1 MQDELEKNNIEFE
14 NGDEDTPIQTPA
26 KYHVV
31 WRPEDPSI
39 FELHRQ
45 SQKGTIDVQPE
56 FQRYYVWDDKKASRL
71 IESVLL
77 DLPIPVI
84 YLAEE
89 TEGHF
94 SVIDGQQRLT
104 SFFRFLDN
112 DLELRGLHVLQE
124 LEGKRYKDLDASF
137 QTKIENSKVH
147 TVMIKKESDPDIKFE
162 IFERLNTGS
171 VKLNDDEL
179 RNCLFKGNYIQLIK
193 ELAAEPS
200 FQFLLGRTSPD
211 KRMRDRGL
219 VLQFFAFLRNSH
231 YNYKQPMKQFLNR
244 ELREHQDLS
253 SEAGKEQ
260 RAMFKQAVEFN
271 KYVFG
276 DKAFRRFVAGGERDP
291 NGQWET
297 RKINKALFD
306 IVMFGFTKYSKP
318 QIISRSDA
326 IREELIH
333 LMSDDREFIDS
344 IRISTGNVSAIMIR
358 FKKWLDALEK
368 IIGYYTKEPRAFS
381 LSLKEQLY
389 KQDQT
394 CKKCGQ
400 RIQVLDDAAVDHI
413 EHYWR
418 GGATIP
424 SNARLLH
431 RFCNQS
437 RGGREDASITS
448 VVTPTRD
455 KQESRKENYTFDDH
469 LSEKPPYIQNLFKEL
484 REKIKSLGDDVTE
497 QPQKHYVAYSRNK
510 NFVEIEIKKKALKL
524 HIDLPIDRLNNPN
537 NLGRD
542 MRRIGHYGTGD
553 TEVQISEARQISD
566 IMNLI
571 KQSYEVA

>member
-1 MQDELEKNNIEFE
+1 M
-14 NGDEDTPIQTPA
+14 
-26 KYHVV
+26 
-31 WRPEDPSI
+31 
-39 FELHRQ
+39 
-45 SQKGTIDVQPE
+45 
-56 FQRYYVWDDKKASRL
+56 
-71 IESVLL
+71 
-77 DLPIPVI
+77 
-84 YLAEE
+84 
-89 TEGHF
+89 
-94 SVIDGQQRLT
+94 
-104 SFFRFLDN
+104 
-112 DLELRGLHVLQE
+112 RGLHVLQK
-124 LEGKRYKDLDASF
+124 LEGKRYKDLDMDL
-137 QTKIENSKVH
+137 QTKIENAKVH

-179 RNCLFKGNYIQLIK
+179 RNCLFKGSYIQLIK

-231 YNYKQPMKQFLNR
+231 YNYKQPTKQFLNR

-253 SEAGKEQ
+253 GETAKEQ
-260 RAMFKQAVEFN
+260 RAAFKQAVELT

-318 QIISRSDA
+318 QIISKSDA
-326 IREELIH
+326 IREELIY

-344 IRISTGNVSAIMIR
+344 IRISTGNVSAVMIR

-368 IIGYYTKEPRAFS
+368 IIGYYRKEPRAFN

-394 CKKCGQ
+394 CRKCGQ

-418 GGATIP
+418 GGSTIP

-437 RGGREDASITS
+437 RGGREDASAAPVIIP
-448 VVTPTRD
+448 VRD
-455 KQESRKENYTFDDH
+455 RQEIRKENYTFEDH
-469 LSEKPPYIQNLFKEL
+469 LSGKTPHIQSLFKEL
-484 REKIKSLGDDVTE
+484 REKIKLLGDDIIE
-497 QPQKHYVAYSRNK
+497 QPQKHHIAYSRNK

-524 HIDLPIDRLNNPN
+524 HIDLPIDRLSDPN
-537 NLGRD
+537 SLGRD

-553 TEVQISEARQISD
+553 TEIQVSEVNQLPG
-566 IMNLI
+566 IMDLI
-571 KQSYEVA
+571 KQSYKVA